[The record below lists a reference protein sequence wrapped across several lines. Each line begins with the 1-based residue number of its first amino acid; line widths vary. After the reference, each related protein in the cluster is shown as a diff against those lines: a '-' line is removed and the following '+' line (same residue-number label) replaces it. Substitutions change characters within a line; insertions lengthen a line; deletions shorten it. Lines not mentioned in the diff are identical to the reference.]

1 MAAGGS
7 RENKDNAVTTILR
20 ATVIACTGGLLLSM
34 QGSPQQGQKSQPP
47 AQQQTQQ
54 RPQETTVPTIRVQ
67 HAEVILP
74 VTVTDNK
81 GNFIDNLER
90 TDFRIL
96 DEGRTQRITY
106 FSHDPKQPTV
116 IGFLVDMS
124 NNSTIHWQNYKDA
137 VKEMVWNLLP
147 DDKNYTGYLISFST
161 KAELLV
167 NTTWD
172 PDKLTDQVDRM
183 KPGGGA
189 ALFDA
194 IKRACTDRALIP
206 GEPYQPRRIIV
217 VFGNGHDSASEYTI
231 DQVIELAQRNLVTIY
246 GVSTAAYGMED
257 PDRDQLEKLA
267 TATGGRVWYPLDNP
281 YSEVSG
287 FLSQPS
293 DEGNYALHVGT
304 GGYAAAINSAIY
316 KSVGALEG
324 EITTQYILRYSP
336 EFDAVSANKD
346 KHRIKVEI
354 PTLPPGSYKALTR
367 PDYYPNRIGQ

>member
-1 MAAGGS
+1 M
-7 RENKDNAVTTILR
+7 TTILR
-20 ATVIACTGGLLLSM
+20 ATVMACAAGLLLSM
-34 QGSPQQGQKSQPP
+34 QGSPQQAQQSQPQ
-47 AQQQTQQ
+47 AQPQTQQ
-54 RPQETTVPTIRVQ
+54 QTTVPTIRATVT
-67 HAEVILP
+67 EVILP

-81 GNFIDNLER
+81 GKFIDNLDQK
-90 TDFRIL
+90 DFRIL
-96 DEGRTQRITY
+96 DEGRVQRITF
-106 FSHDPKQPTV
+106 FSHDPRQPTV

-137 VKEMVWNLLP
+137 VKEMVWGLLP
-147 DDKNYTGYLISFST
+147 GDKNYTGYLISFSNT
-161 KAELLV
+161 PELLV
-167 NTTWD
+167 NTTSD

-194 IKRACTDRALIP
+194 IKRACTDRTLIP
-206 GEPYQPRRIIV
+206 GEPYKPRRIIV
-217 VFGNGHDSASEYTI
+217 VFGNGHDSASEYNI
-231 DQVIELAQRNLVTIY
+231 DQAIELAQRNLVTIY
-246 GVSTAAYGMED
+246 GVSTAAYGMDD
-257 PDRDQLEKLA
+257 PDRDQFEKLV
-267 TATGGRVWYPLDNP
+267 TSTGGRPFYPLDNP

-304 GGYAAAINSAIY
+304 GGYASMINSAIF
-316 KSVGALEG
+316 GAVTSLEG

-354 PTLPPGSYKALTR
+354 PSLPPGSYKVFTR

>member
-1 MAAGGS
+1 MA
-7 RENKDNAVTTILR
+7 
-20 ATVIACTGGLLLSM
+20 
-34 QGSPQQGQKSQPP
+34 GSPQQSPPP

-54 RPQETTVPTIRVQ
+54 QTSVPTIRTSVT
-67 HAEVILP
+67 EVILP
-74 VTVTDNK
+74 VTVTDDK
-81 GNFIDNLER
+81 GKKFIDNLEQS
-90 TDFRIL
+90 DFRIL
-96 DEGRTQRITY
+96 DEGRVQKIKF
-106 FSHDPKQPTV
+106 FSHDPRQPTV

-137 VKEMVWNLLP
+137 VKEMVWGLLP
-147 DDKNYTGYLISFST
+147 NDKNYTGYLISFSST
-161 KAELLV
+161 AELLV

-172 PDKLTDQVDRM
+172 PDKLTTQVDRM
-183 KPGGGA
+183 RPGGGA

-206 GEPYQPRRIIV
+206 GEPYRPRRIIV
-217 VFGNGHDSASEYTI
+217 VFGNGHDSASEYTM
-231 DQVIELAQRNLVTIY
+231 DQVIELAQREMVTIY
-246 GVSTAAYGMED
+246 GVSTAAYGMDD
-257 PDRDQLEKLA
+257 PDRNQLENL
-267 TATGGRVWYPLDNP
+267 THSTGGRVWYPLDNP

-316 KSVGALEG
+316 KAVGELEG
-324 EITTQYILRYSP
+324 EVTTQYILRYSP

-354 PTLPPGSYKALTR
+354 PTLPPGSYKVLTR
-367 PDYYPNRIGQ
+367 PDYYPNRVGQ

>member
-1 MAAGGS
+1 M
-7 RENKDNAVTTILR
+7 
-20 ATVIACTGGLLLSM
+20 
-34 QGSPQQGQKSQPP
+34 
-47 AQQQTQQ
+47 
-54 RPQETTVPTIRVQ
+54 PTIKTSVT
-67 HAEVILP
+67 EVILP
-74 VTVTDNK
+74 VTVTDDK
-81 GNFIDNLER
+81 GRFIDNLTQGE
-90 TDFRIL
+90 FRIL
-96 DEGRTQRITY
+96 DEGRVQKIKF
-106 FSHDPKQPTV
+106 FSHDPRQPTV

-124 NNSTIHWQNYKDA
+124 NNSTIHWSNYKDA
-137 VKEMVWNLLP
+137 VKEMVWGLLP
-147 DDKNYTGYLISFST
+147 NDKNYTGYLISFSNT
-161 KAELLV
+161 AELLV

-172 PDKLTDQVDRM
+172 PDKLTTQVDRM

-194 IKRACTDRALIP
+194 IKRACTDRDLIP

-231 DQVIELAQRNLVTIY
+231 DQAIELAQQRLVTIY

-267 TATGGRVWYPLDNP
+267 TSTGGRVWYPLDNP

-304 GGYAAAINSAIY
+304 GGYASAINSSIY
-316 KSVGALEG
+316 KAVGALEG

-336 EFDAVSANKD
+336 EFDAVSANKE

-354 PTLPPGSYKALTR
+354 PSLPPSSYHVSTR

>member
-1 MAAGGS
+1 
-7 RENKDNAVTTILR
+7 
-20 ATVIACTGGLLLSM
+20 M

-194 IKRACTDRALIP
+194 VKRACTDRQLIP

-231 DQVIELAQRNLVTIY
+231 DQVIELAQQKLVTIY
-246 GVSTAAYGMED
+246 GVSTAAYGMDD

-267 TATGGRVWYPLDNP
+267 TSTGGRVFYPLDNP

-304 GGYAAAINSAIY
+304 GGYAAAINSALY

-324 EITTQYILRYSP
+324 EITTQYILRYAP
-336 EFDAVSANKD
+336 EFDAISANKD

-354 PTLPPGSYKALTR
+354 PTLPPGSYKVSTR

>member
-1 MAAGGS
+1 M
-7 RENKDNAVTTILR
+7 TTILR
-20 ATVIACTGGLLLSM
+20 ATAIVCAGGLLLSM
-34 QGSPQQGQKSQPP
+34 AGSPQQAQQSQPPAQPP
-47 AQQQTQQ
+47 AQQQTA
-54 RPQETTVPTIRVQ
+54 VPTIRATVT
-67 HAEVILP
+67 EVILP
-74 VTVTDNK
+74 VTVTDNR
-81 GNFIDNLER
+81 GQFISNLDQK
-90 TDFRIL
+90 DFRIL
-96 DEGRTQRITY
+96 DEGRVQRIKF

-137 VKEMVWNLLP
+137 VKEMVWGLLP
-147 DDKNYTGYLISFST
+147 NDKNYTGYLISFSNT
-161 KAELLV
+161 AELLV

-172 PDKLTDQVDRM
+172 PDKLTTQVDRM
-183 KPGGGA
+183 RPGGGA

-246 GVSTAAYGMED
+246 GVSTAAYGMAD

-267 TATGGRVWYPLDNP
+267 TSTGGRVWYPLDNP

-316 KSVGALEG
+316 KAVGSLEG

>member
-1 MAAGGS
+1 M
-7 RENKDNAVTTILR
+7 TTILR
-20 ATVIACTGGLLLSM
+20 ATVIACAAGLVLSM
-34 QGSPQQGQKSQPP
+34 AGSPQQEKQSQPP
-47 AQQQTQQ
+47 AQSPAQQ

-74 VTVTDNK
+74 VTVTDDK
-81 GNFIDNLER
+81 GRFIANLEQK
-90 TDFRIL
+90 DFRIL
-96 DEGRTQRITY
+96 DEGRAQRITF
-106 FSHDPKQPTV
+106 FSHDPRQPTV

-124 NNSTIHWQNYKDA
+124 ANSIIHWKDYKEA
-137 VKEMVWNLLP
+137 VKEMVWGLLP
-147 DDKNYTGYLISFST
+147 NDKNYTGYLISFSNT
-161 KAELLV
+161 AELVV

-172 PDKLTDQVDRM
+172 PDKLTAQVDRM
-183 KPGGGA
+183 RPSGGA

-194 IKRACTDRALIP
+194 VKRACTDRQLIP

-231 DQVIELAQRNLVTIY
+231 DQVIELAQKNLVTIY
-246 GVSTAAYGMED
+246 AVSTAAYGMED
-257 PDRDQLEKLA
+257 PDRDQLEKL
-267 TATGGRVWYPLDNP
+267 TTTTGGGVWYPLDNP

-316 KSVGALEG
+316 KAVGALEG

-336 EFDAVSANKD
+336 EFDALSANKD

-354 PTLPPGSYKALTR
+354 PTLPPGSYRVRTR